1 MMVGTQTGVHLF
13 SEHPIFHHQHH
24 LSAGERS
31 FETGCRPRERT
42 GEGEGYLKQFMI
54 VVTNTSPYHHNI
66 FYQESLKRQLKL
78 ILDIDPKTP
87 GESLAK
93 ELRQVGK
100 NYYHDTIIL
109 SWKYHYF

>member
-1 MMVGTQTGVHLF
+1 M
-13 SEHPIFHHQHH
+13 
-24 LSAGERS
+24 
-31 FETGCRPRERT
+31 
-42 GEGEGYLKQFMI
+42 KQFMI

-100 NYYHDTIIL
+100 NISPFMTDPWQKNL
-109 SWKYHYF
+109 NK